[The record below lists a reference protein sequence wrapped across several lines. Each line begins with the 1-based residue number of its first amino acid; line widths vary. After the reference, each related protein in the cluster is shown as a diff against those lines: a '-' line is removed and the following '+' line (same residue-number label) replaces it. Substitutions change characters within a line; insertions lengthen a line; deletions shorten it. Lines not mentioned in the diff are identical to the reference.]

1 MNLIQFL
8 EPKKRVLDFSECRYW
23 DEVHQLIQDE
33 LELPEWYGQ
42 NLDALWD
49 SINGIMYLPADVTI
63 IYKPKAKKPEEW
75 KDAIG
80 EIIEVFKEAEQKYH
94 FITVTVEM

>member
-8 EPKKRVLDFSECRYW
+8 EPKKRVLDFSECQYW
-23 DEVHQLIQDE
+23 SEVHGVIQEE

-49 SINGIMYLPADVTI
+49 SIKGIMYLPADVTI
-63 IYKPKAKKPEEW
+63 IYKPKTRKSAEW
-75 KDAIG
+75 EAAIG
-80 EIIEVFKEAEQKYH
+80 KIIKVFQDFEQQYH
-94 FITVTVEM
+94 LITVKVEM